1 MPDLITAMEG
11 ALVKFSSGAV
21 RQPVR
26 SVIEVGEDR
35 AFFGIMPAA
44 LNDPPAVG
52 AKLVT
57 VYERNHA
64 VGLPSHLATIVLL
77 DHATGALAAVLDG
90 RYITEARTAA
100 VSAVSVKHLARPDAR
115 VLAIIGSG
123 VQARSHLEAIRHV
136 RPLSEVRV
144 WSPNADHRQAFARHA
159 SETTALT
166 VRAASTAAE
175 AVRGA
180 DVIVLA
186 TSSRTPVILDADV
199 APGAHITAVGAC
211 RPDQREMPTPLM
223 ARARVFVDSRLA
235 AQQEAGDIL
244 IPMGEGAIDAN
255 HVAGELG
262 QVVGQEVAGRLNET
276 QVTVFKSLGLAVE
289 DMVAAHLALSRARAA
304 GLGQPFS
311 W

>member
-1 MPDLITAMEG
+1 M
-11 ALVKFSSGAV
+11 KFSSGAV

-77 DHATGALAAVLDG
+77 DHATGALAAILDG

-100 VSAVSVKHLARPDAR
+100 VSAVSVKHLARPAAR

-136 RPLSEVRV
+136 RPLSEVRI
-144 WSPNADHRQAFARHA
+144 WSPNAENRQAFARHA
-159 SETTALT
+159 AETVPVP
-166 VRAASTAAE
+166 VRASSTAAD
-175 AVRGA
+175 AIRGA

-186 TSSRTPVILDADV
+186 TSSRTPVINDADV
-199 APGAHITAVGAC
+199 ARGAHITAVGAC
-211 RPDQREMPTPLM
+211 RPDQREMPTPLI

-244 IPMGEGAIDAN
+244 IPLSEGAIDAN

-262 QVVGQEVAGRLNET
+262 QVVGQQVAGRLNET
-276 QVTVFKSLGLAVE
+276 QITVFKSLGLAVE
-289 DMVAAHLALSRARAA
+289 DMVAAHLALSRARTA